1 MLAGHFRA
9 NPPARANACHQ
20 RSGSVYSGGVNPVR
34 TLARPLLAGAFIAG
48 GLAVLANPEPRAR
61 VAKPVVDWVA
71 ARVPVAP
78 QDPVAAVNLNALVQ
92 LGAGALLAVGVLPR
106 LAALALSTSL
116 VPTTLAAHR
125 FWEFP
130 DPMQRAQHRTQ
141 LLKNTAILG
150 GLLIT
155 ALD

>member
-1 MLAGHFRA
+1 M
-9 NPPARANACHQ
+9 
-20 RSGSVYSGGVNPVR
+20 NPVR
-34 TLARPLLAGAFIAG
+34 ALARPLLGGVFIAG
-48 GLAVLANPEPRAR
+48 GLGVVANPEPRAK

-78 QDPVAAVNLNALVQ
+78 QDPVAAVSLNAAVQ

-106 LAALALSTSL
+106 LAALALGTSL

-125 FWEFP
+125 FWELP
-130 DPMQRAQHRTQ
+130 DPIQRAQHRTQ
-141 LLKNTAILG
+141 FLKNTAILG
-150 GLLIT
+150 GLLIA